1 MKTSLILLFLVI
13 IFFPSSI
20 FAEEKNESI
29 TTEKTGYNLYLH
41 RVKFICNK
49 KPYKSN
55 EIIIKL
61 DKYYPKLIT
70 SEEKEKL
77 ISTEKKQIEKYEKI
91 GWKEKEIEELNKK
104 ISEKIKWL
112 TDKYSIEKIKKKH
125 RSNMNAIYKCWLLT
139 TQKKALLLIKN
150 DIINISSPIRKKI
163 EWKIDSNITK
173 LDKLSKSIW
182 CSESRSKSSIQKL
195 ILLKQAT
202 FQTCNYVS
210 YLEYLIEYN
219 KDIQNNLDP
228 TKSKTNPNELI
239 NIENDK
245 INKLYEEIDHTY
257 KVFPIAFHAYSDYEN
272 NITAHFLLEL
282 LKDEYIL
289 FREKLHKV
297 INPINQVVYKISNA
311 MKK

>member
-91 GWKEKEIEELNKK
+91 G
-104 ISEKIKWL
+104 
-112 TDKYSIEKIKKKH
+112 
-125 RSNMNAIYKCWLLT
+125 
-139 TQKKALLLIKN
+139 
-150 DIINISSPIRKKI
+150 
-163 EWKIDSNITK
+163 
-173 LDKLSKSIW
+173 
-182 CSESRSKSSIQKL
+182 
-195 ILLKQAT
+195 
-202 FQTCNYVS
+202 
-210 YLEYLIEYN
+210 
-219 KDIQNNLDP
+219 
-228 TKSKTNPNELI
+228 
-239 NIENDK
+239 
-245 INKLYEEIDHTY
+245 
-257 KVFPIAFHAYSDYEN
+257 
-272 NITAHFLLEL
+272 
-282 LKDEYIL
+282 
-289 FREKLHKV
+289 
-297 INPINQVVYKISNA
+297 
-311 MKK
+311 